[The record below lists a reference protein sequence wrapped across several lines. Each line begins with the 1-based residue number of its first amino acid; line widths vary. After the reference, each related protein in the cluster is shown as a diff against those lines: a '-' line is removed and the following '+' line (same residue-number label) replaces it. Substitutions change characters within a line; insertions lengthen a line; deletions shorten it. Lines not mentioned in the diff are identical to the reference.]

1 VVKRPG
7 ERWIGTLAGLRAVK
21 QLPLL
26 VEAVAELPEEWH
38 LVICG
43 EGPER
48 DRIRAAAEAAAISHR
63 VHLPG
68 AVPDPAQVTGL
79 FDIFALS
86 SASEQFPLSVVEA
99 MAAGLP
105 VAAPD
110 VGDIRQMVAEE
121 NRGFIA
127 VPDSAQALAAMLAEL
142 VADPD
147 LRARIGAA
155 NRVRAIALYD
165 AARMVAQYRAAY
177 GEALGHAF

>member
-1 VVKRPG
+1 
-7 ERWIGTLAGLRAVK
+7 
-21 QLPLL
+21 
-26 VEAVAELPEEWH
+26 
-38 LVICG
+38 
-43 EGPER
+43 
-48 DRIRAAAEAAAISHR
+48 
-63 VHLPG
+63 
-68 AVPDPAQVTGL
+68 
-79 FDIFALS
+79 
-86 SASEQFPLSVVEA
+86 

-147 LRARIGAA
+147 LRTRIGAA